1 MDRDYNYNIKN
12 IIALCSVGIVVK
24 LLFGNNYTTDGSNG
38 PASSALWGYG
48 LASMAIFFLMFV
60 QRSRTNSGSGSTTSG
75 STTDLAGFTAKMS
88 SFYHSMQEILPTL
101 LPTLLMFIVLSWLV
115 ILNYQYYSQINKGK
129 VTTEYNQFSNI
140 STIMVIFQMAILF
153 KYIYIDPA
161 KQNNPENSKYASAS
175 YLTALLNVIFIGM
188 MNIIIVYFST
198 DG

>member
-60 QRSRTNSGSGSTTSG
+60 QRSRTNSGSGSATSG
-75 STTDLAGFTAKMS
+75 SITDLAGFTAKMS
-88 SFYHSMQEILPTL
+88 SFYHSMQEI

-115 ILNYQYYSQINKGK
+115 ILNYQYYSQINKGN
-129 VTTEYNQFSNI
+129 VTTEYSQFSNI

-153 KYIYIDPA
+153 KYIYIDPD
-161 KQNNPENSKYASAS
+161 KQNDPTNAKYASAS
-175 YLTALLNVIFIGM
+175 YLTALLNIIFIGM

>member
-1 MDRDYNYNIKN
+1 MDRNYNYNIKN

-60 QRSRTNSGSGSTTSG
+60 QTNKTNKTSSGSRSPPAVSGTTS
-75 STTDLAGFTAKMS
+75 SKNFTAKMF
-88 SFYHSMQEILPTL
+88 SFYHSMQEI

-115 ILNYQYYSQINKGK
+115 ILNYQYYSQINKGN
-129 VTTEYNQFSNI
+129 VTTEYSQFSNI

-153 KYIYIDPA
+153 KYIYIDPD
-161 KQNNPENSKYASAS
+161 KQNDPTNAKYASAS
-175 YLTALLNVIFIGM
+175 YLTALLNIIFIGM

>member
-60 QRSRTNSGSGSTTSG
+60 QTNKITNESRGG
-75 STTDLAGFTAKMS
+75 DIAGKMS
-88 SFYHSMQEILPTL
+88 SFFHSMQEI

-115 ILNYQYYSQINKGK
+115 ILNYQFYSQINKGN
-129 VTTEYNQFSNI
+129 VTTEYSQFSNI

-153 KYIYIDPA
+153 KYIYIEDPSKKRDPQEA
-161 KQNNPENSKYASAS
+161 KYVSAS

>member
-1 MDRDYNYNIKN
+1 MDSDYNYNIKN

-60 QRSRTNSGSGSTTSG
+60 QRSRTSSGSRSTPAVNDKDIVKDF
-75 STTDLAGFTAKMS
+75 TDKMS
-88 SFYHSMQEILPTL
+88 SFYHSMQEI

-115 ILNYQYYSQINKGK
+115 ILNYQFYSQINKGN
-129 VTTEYNQFSNI
+129 VTTEYSQFSNI

-153 KYIYIDPA
+153 KYIYIGPT
-161 KQNNPENSKYASAS
+161 KQNKPENSKYASAS

>member
-12 IIALCSVGIVVK
+12 IITLCSVGIVVK

-60 QRSRTNSGSGSTTSG
+60 QRSRTNSGSGSTTS
-75 STTDLAGFTAKMS
+75 SSSITDLSGFTAKMS
-88 SFYHSMQEILPTL
+88 SFFHSIQEI

-115 ILNYQYYSQINKGK
+115 ILNYQYYSQINKGN
-129 VTTEYNQFSNI
+129 VTTEYSQFSNI

-161 KQNNPENSKYASAS
+161 KQNKPENSKYASAS
-175 YLTALLNVIFIGM
+175 YLIALLNVIFIGM

>member
-60 QRSRTNSGSGSTTSG
+60 QRSRTNSGSGSTTSSG
-75 STTDLAGFTAKMS
+75 SITYLAGFTAKMS
-88 SFYHSMQEILPTL
+88 SFFHSIQEI

-115 ILNYQYYSQINKGK
+115 ILNYQFYSQINKGK
-129 VTTEYNQFSNI
+129 VTTEYSQFSNI

-153 KYIYIDPA
+153 KYIYIDPT
-161 KQNNPENSKYASAS
+161 KQNKPENSKYASAS

>member
-1 MDRDYNYNIKN
+1 MDSDYNYNIKN

-60 QRSRTNSGSGSTTSG
+60 QRRRTSSGSRSTTAVSG
-75 STTDLAGFTAKMS
+75 ITSLNDFTAKMS
-88 SFYHSMQEILPTL
+88 SFFHSMQEILPA
-101 LPTLLMFIVLSWLV
+101 LLMFIVLSWLV
-115 ILNYQYYSQINKGK
+115 ILNYQYYSQINKGN
-129 VTTEYNQFSNI
+129 VTTEYSQFSNI

-153 KYIYIDPA
+153 KYIYIEDPSKKRDPQDA
-161 KQNNPENSKYASAS
+161 KYASAS